1 MQGAF
6 DRRRFIQAG
15 AALSGATALNL
26 ARAQDARGPLRIIVP
41 LPAGGVADASVRFLT
56 DQWTIATKQPVV
68 VDNRP
73 GGNYL
78 IGVQQ
83 LLNAPAD
90 GGTCMHLNPSMSATQ
105 VTFRQFDMT
114 RQLTPIGMI
123 GTTPGAFFVS
133 ANSPFQSVRDV
144 LDWVRANPGKANF
157 GATAGGIEHMVSITL
172 LKRAGLSA
180 TLIPFKGGPD
190 ICTAL
195 AQNEIH
201 FAITALPL
209 VIPFKG
215 RIRPLA
221 VMSEQRSPLMG
232 DLPSYR
238 ELGIDSPELNFWGAL
253 AAPAGT
259 PPATV
264 AAMNKVLA
272 EVVKAPTVIAKYAA
286 QGMVAA
292 SNTPEAMARIIADE
306 VKWMGPVSAELN
318 LKAG

>member
-1 MQGAF
+1 MPFIAN
-6 DRRRFIQAG
+6 RRRVLQSG
-15 AALSGATALNL
+15 AALAAASALPSQ
-26 ARAQDARGPLRIIVP
+26 AQENKAPLRIVVP

-56 DQWTIATKQPVV
+56 EAWTAQTKQTVV

-83 LLNAPAD
+83 LLNVPAD
-90 GGTCMHLNPSMSATQ
+90 GNTLIHLNPSMSATQ
-105 VTFRQFDMT
+105 VTFKQFDLT
-114 RQLTPIGMI
+114 RQLTPVGMI

-133 ANSPFQSVRDV
+133 AGAPYQSVREM

-157 GATAGGIEHMVSITL
+157 GATAGGIEHMVTATM
-172 LKRAGLSA
+172 LKRAGLNA

-209 VIPFKG
+209 IVPFKG

-221 VMSEQRSPLMG
+221 VMSEQRSPMMP
-232 DLPSYR
+232 DVPAYR
-238 ELGIDSPELNFWGAL
+238 ELGIDTPELNYWGAL

-259 PPATV
+259 PAATI
-264 AAMNKVLA
+264 AQLNRTLA
-272 EVVKAPTVIAKYAA
+272 EVVKAPSVTSKYAA
-286 QGMVAA
+286 QGMAA
-292 SNTPEAMARIIADE
+292 LTNTPEAMARIIADE

-318 LKAG
+318 LKAA